1 VDRGTHRP
9 TRRTGRLARVLAI
22 SFAILALMCA
32 PAMAA
37 GGTSAG
43 AGYNPPGPR
52 IQQEVQAPSSGLP
65 FTGLDL
71 VPLLAVSATLLL
83 VGVGLHRVLGTRG

>member
-1 VDRGTHRP
+1 VARI
-9 TRRTGRLARVLAI
+9 LAIAFAVLA
-22 SFAILALMCA
+22 LTCA
-32 PAMAA
+32 PAMGAE
-37 GGTSAG
+37 GTSAG

-71 VPLLAVSATLLL
+71 VPLVAVSTTLVL
-83 VGVGLHRVLGTRG
+83 VGVGLHRVLGARG